1 VSPRAGGPQ
10 RNGERQSMKTWHK
23 VAIGL
28 AATAVVGGIIL
39 YSINQANKGVETVQT
54 AKVAKED
61 SLVSQVTA
69 SGEIKPTT
77 YTNVYAQGFGRIME
91 IVVKEG
97 DHIKKGDK
105 LLLQE
110 NVQANADVQA
120 QAAAINSYQSGVQ
133 AAEASYRAGQ
143 SDLTQ
148 QEANLE
154 KAKLDFDRGQG
165 LYKDGLIAKQDF
177 DQRKTA
183 YDAAVASVDSS
194 RARMLAQKAQLE
206 QVRAQLDQNKAVLVR
221 TKDVL
226 SKTIYTS
233 PINGI
238 VSYLPVRLGEYV
250 VPGIQNAT
258 GSFLMTLSDMSI
270 VTAEVKVDETDIV
283 NVKTGQDADVTIDAV
298 PGKVFKGRVTEIG
311 SQAVLRSSGLATTQ
325 TTTSNQEAKD
335 FKVVVTL
342 ENPPENLRPGLSTTA
357 KIKTAERKG
366 VIGIPIQALAVR
378 SRKDLEEAAK
388 NSKKSGSVTLA
399 APPPPVAGDPKKD
412 EVQGVFVV
420 TGKKAVFHPV
430 ETGISGVTDIE
441 ITKGLQEGNEI
452 VVGSYKALRTLKP
465 EATVK
470 VDNSVQKK
478 AEESQ

>member
-1 VSPRAGGPQ
+1 
-10 RNGERQSMKTWHK
+10 MKTWHK

-28 AATAVVGGIIL
+28 GGAALVGGIVWF
-39 YSINQANKGVETVQT
+39 SINQANKGVVTVQT
-54 AKVAKED
+54 AKVAKLD

-69 SGEIKPTT
+69 SGEVKPTT
-77 YTNVYAQGFGRIME
+77 YTNITAQGFGRITE
-91 IVVKEG
+91 ILVKEG
-97 DHIKKGDK
+97 DHIKKGDR
-105 LLLQE
+105 LLLQD

-120 QAAAINSYQSGVQ
+120 QDAAINSSQSGVQ
-133 AAEASYRAGQ
+133 AAEASFRATQ
-143 SDLTQ
+143 SDLTM

-154 KAKLDFDRGQG
+154 KAKLDYERGQG

-183 YDAAVASVDSS
+183 YDAAVATAEAS

-206 QVRAQLDQNKAVLVR
+206 QVRSQLDQGKAVLVH

-226 SKTIYTS
+226 SKTTYVS

-238 VSYLPVRLGEYV
+238 VSYLPVRMGEYV

-258 GSFLMTLSDMSI
+258 GSFLMTLSDMSV
-270 VTAEVKVDETDIV
+270 VTSEVKVDETDIV
-283 NVKTGQDADVTIDAV
+283 NVRIGQDADVTIDAV
-298 PGKVFKGRVTEIG
+298 PGKVFKGKVTEIG

-325 TTTSNQEAKD
+325 STTSNQEAKD

-366 VIGIPIQALAVR
+366 VVGIPIQALAVR

-388 NSKKSGSVTLA
+388 NAKKAGNVTLA
-399 APPPPVAGDPKKD
+399 APPPATPGDPKKD

-420 TGKKAVFHPV
+420 NGKKAVFRPV
-430 ETGISGVTDIE
+430 DTGISGVTEIE
-441 ITKGLQEGNEI
+441 ITNGLHADDEI

-465 EATVK
+465 EASVK
-470 VDNSVQKK
+470 VDNSAPKK
-478 AEESQ
+478 TEESQ